1 MSLKISQK
9 VDKDTVTRSDM
20 VPPSTTPD
28 FILAGIALTGS
39 SFWLLWTRKN
49 SLNKTLQTLVT
60 VFALAGVVA
69 LLFMTLLR
77 FGYFDAVL
85 YPRSGFSEPTP
96 LWRVLPAIGAEI
108 ASILALLFVITRRKL
123 GQNHRNTTSN

>member
-1 MSLKISQK
+1 MI
-9 VDKDTVTRSDM
+9 
-20 VPPSTTPD
+20 PPSTTPD

-49 SLNKTLQTLVT
+49 SLNKTLQTLIT
-60 VFALAGVVA
+60 VFALVGVAA
-69 LLFMTLLR
+69 LLFMTLHR

-108 ASILALLFVITRRKL
+108 ASILALLFVLIRRKL
-123 GQNHRNTTSN
+123 DRDYRSTAPN